1 MGKVHQII
9 DAVVALVPEY
19 FANPDDRNISGGNW
33 AICIKYLL
41 TVVLWFCLLSFGAKA
56 GSNTVRGK
64 IKIEDKQREYIVY
77 LPAKLPEN
85 SPLVFVIHG
94 YTDNAQNMMNSTGF
108 NAIADDNKFAVC
120 YPQGLKDKGGNTF
133 WEVGYSFTRA
143 LEVNDVEFL
152 TELAGFLQKKY
163 RLSKVK
169 TFATGH
175 SNGAELSIVLACKTP
190 DVFKAVAPVCGC
202 IMKSVYDESQNSK
215 PIPIFMINSTADKT
229 TWWNGDIPN
238 NQGYGSYLST
248 PDLLKFF
255 VEKNKCTQIKVDTI
269 PDINKQDSC
278 FVISERHFNNI
289 NGNEVLFYKV
299 VNGGH
304 DWPDWSGNR
313 DINASREVWNFFKK
327 Y

>member
-1 MGKVHQII
+1 MR
-9 DAVVALVPEY
+9 LP
-19 FANPDDRNISGGNW
+19 
-33 AICIKYLL
+33 YLL
-41 TVVLWFCLLSFGAKA
+41 SVVLCFCLLSIGAKEGYDTA
-56 GSNTVRGK
+56 RGK
-64 IKIEDKQREYIVY
+64 IKIGGKQREYILY
-77 LPAKLPEN
+77 LPANLPKN

-94 YTDNAQNMMNSTGF
+94 YTDNAENMMNTTGF
-108 NAIADDNKFAVC
+108 NAIADENKFAVC
-120 YPQGLKDKGGNTF
+120 YPQGLTDKNGNTF
-133 WEVGYSFTRA
+133 WEVGYSFTQG

-163 RLSKVK
+163 RLSKAK

-175 SNGAELSIVLACKTP
+175 SNGAELSIVLACKSP

-215 PIPIFMINSTADKT
+215 PIPVFMINSTADKT
-229 TWWNGDIPN
+229 SWWDGDMSN
-238 NQGYGSYLST
+238 KQGYGPYLST
-248 PDLLKFF
+248 PGLLKFF
-255 VEKNKCTQIKVDTI
+255 VDKNKCTQVKVDTL
-269 PDINKQDSC
+269 PDTNKQDSS
-278 FVISERHFNNI
+278 FVISERHFNSI

-304 DWPDWSGNR
+304 DWPGWSGNR

>member
-1 MGKVHQII
+1 MVFK
-9 DAVVALVPEY
+9 Y
-19 FANPDDRNISGGNW
+19 FISV
-33 AICIKYLL
+33 LL
-41 TVVLWFCLLSFGAKA
+41 CFCLFSFGTKKE
-56 GSNTVRGK
+56 SNPVKGK
-64 IKIEDKQREYIVY
+64 IKIGRAQREYILY

-94 YTDNAQNMMNSTGF
+94 YTDNAENMMNTTGF
-108 NAIADDNKFAVC
+108 NAIADENKFAVC
-120 YPQGLKDKGGNTF
+120 YPQGLKDKSGNTF
-133 WEVGYSFTRA
+133 WEVGYSFTQGI
-143 LEVNDVEFL
+143 VNDVEFL
-152 TELAGFLQKKY
+152 TELAGYLHKKY
-163 RLSKVK
+163 RLNKSK

-202 IMKSVYDESQNSK
+202 IMKSVYDESQNTK
-215 PIPIFMINSTADKT
+215 PIPVFMINSTADKT
-229 TWWNGDIPN
+229 SWWDGDISN
-238 NQGYGSYLST
+238 KQGYGPYLST

-255 VEKNKCTQIKVDTI
+255 VEKNKCTEMKVDTI
-269 PDINKQDSC
+269 PDVNKQDSC
-278 FVISERHFNNI
+278 FVISEKHFNGI

-304 DWPDWSGNR
+304 DWPGWSGNR